1 MTPARFTQIR
11 RWMGMTQVAMAE
23 HLEVSERQIRAY
35 ERGECPIPRPFAVSL
50 AADWH
55 LRCLQATEAAREA
68 EEDAGKM
75 LMEEL
80 HA

>member
-1 MTPARFTQIR
+1 MTPARFAQIR

-23 HLEVSERQIRAY
+23 HMEVSERQVRAF
-35 ERGECPIPRPFAVSL
+35 ERGSQPIPRPYAVSL

-55 LRCLQATEAAREA
+55 LRCVEATEAAREA

-80 HA
+80 RA